1 MHKGGTSSI
10 KCTERICKEGELGI
24 SGIRAR
30 LDILVISK
38 IGKVQY
44 QVMSSVT
51 KKEQEEGKIE
61 LQSVDFYF

>member
-1 MHKGGTSSI
+1 MH
-10 KCTERICKEGELGI
+10 RKEGELGI

-51 KKEQEEGKIE
+51 KKEQEEGKTE
-61 LQSVDFYF
+61 LQSVGFYF